1 MRVVTGMTHVVA
13 FCFADVNP
21 LTGAPYA
28 QSRWCELPGFA
39 ADVVDRVG
47 LPPALWDDLVALG
60 ATARVVDPAARGWP
74 VACVELGRARAA
86 MLHCGEL
93 AVAVAWSGVDLPR
106 GPVSPDEALTL
117 AAYGVLRHS
126 VTEIRTAHQTAAT
139 LRKSGQPR
147 KASEL
152 YGGVRR
158 EHRAHQV
165 ADDLVAAATRALTP
179 APAGEQVW
187 CQPRRDPSHGAD
199 PAMDTDT
206 AVDIVAVIG
215 W

>member
-1 MRVVTGMTHVVA
+1 MVTGMTHVVA

-21 LTGAPYA
+21 LTGVAYA

-47 LPPALWDDLVALG
+47 LAPAVWDDLVALG
-60 ATARVVDPAARGWP
+60 ATARAVEPARGWP

-86 MLHCGEL
+86 MLHAGEL
-93 AVAVAWSGVDLPR
+93 AIAVAWSGVDLPR

-117 AAYGVLRHS
+117 AAFGVLRHS
-126 VTEIRTAHQTAAT
+126 VAEIRAAHQTAET
-139 LRKSGQPR
+139 LRKSGQAR
-147 KASEL
+147 KAAEL

-158 EHRAHQV
+158 ERRAHRV
-165 ADDLVAAATRALTP
+165 AHDLVAAATRSLPPPPRAR
-179 APAGEQVW
+179 EQVR
-187 CQPRRDPSHGAD
+187 CQPRRDTSHGAD
-199 PAMDTDT
+199 TDPAMNRGTD
-206 AVDIVAVIG
+206 VDIVAVIG